1 MPITA
6 TAIAG
11 VVKGGID
18 FFSANKQLK
27 EDEAELAGLTPAF
40 YKVQDEYYGNR
51 NSAAELAQGGLTQG
65 SKDFYGDM
73 AGRGLGTGVSATL
86 QAGGS
91 PNDISRIFDSYN
103 QGIKSLASADS
114 EAQINNIKY
123 FHQVNKDL
131 AGQKTTQWG
140 VNEYQPYQNKLKELT
155 ERINADKVNKNNAI
169 NSAIGS
175 VSSYGVGK
183 SNEKLLSSLFGNKED
198 GSVEDPF
205 KAEKL
210 SNIASDFDFSKKS
223 EDGFSTAGKLSRT
236 GFSSNTGINFG
247 NVAKMAMQQFKEGQI
262 SEEELMKAFMSENP
276 ELDYKNG
283 GDF

>member
-1 MPITA
+1 MPLGGALTVGA
-6 TAIAG
+6 AGLG

-27 EDEAELAGLTPAF
+27 EDKAELAGLAPAF
-40 YKVQDEYYGNR
+40 YKVQDEYYGNK

-131 AGQKTTQWG
+131 AGQKTIQWS

-155 ERINADKVNKNNAI
+155 ERINADKQNKNNAI
-169 NSAIGS
+169 NSVIGG
-175 VSSYGVGK
+175 VSSAGTALTNNSLLNK
-183 SNEKLLSSLFGNKED
+183 LFSNDKGEID
-198 GSVEDPF
+198 DPF
-205 KAEKL
+205 RPEKL
-210 SNIASDFDFSKKS
+210 STIAKGFDFSGNQNQDMGENYNRPSAIIQDNSPQANQSKFDEAQIAEIMQMIQQSRQGKHINY
-223 EDGFSTAGKLSRT
+223 DG
-236 GFSSNTGINFG
+236 
-247 NVAKMAMQQFKEGQI
+247 
-262 SEEELMKAFMSENP
+262 
-276 ELDYKNG
+276 
-283 GDF
+283 